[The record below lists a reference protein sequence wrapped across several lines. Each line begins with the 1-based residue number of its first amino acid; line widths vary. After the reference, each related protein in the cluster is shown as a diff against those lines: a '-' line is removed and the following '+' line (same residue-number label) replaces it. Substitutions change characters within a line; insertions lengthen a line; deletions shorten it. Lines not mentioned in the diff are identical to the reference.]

1 MTTYIR
7 LLITMARPAV
17 VVLLGLFAAT
27 GAARSGN
34 LENPVLLG
42 QVLLV
47 VVGFLLYSVLI
58 NDLADEAIDRVN
70 LPGDSRRPLVT
81 GSSTRHDFVVMAIT
95 AAVIA
100 VGATRCS
107 GGGAHRGARRRA
119 RTEHGVFDPPRP
131 SRRPWHRRLARPPA
145 GYVAVP
151 YLVGI
156 FSGRSLL
163 NRGDV
168 VLLAGLYIGFIGRIL
183 LKDFRDVRGD
193 ALFGKRTFLVCY
205 GRRATCRFSAVCW
218 IAGSTTVLAAGSLSA
233 AFVSLHL
240 VELALALVLLRALS
254 VDRGVR
260 RDEALI
266 SAIALVGP
274 AWS

>member
-34 LENPVLLG
+34 LENPALLG

-100 VGATRCS
+100 VGASR
-107 GGGAHRGARRRA
+107 AARVARHRVLVAGLALSTA
-119 RTEHGVFDPPRP
+119 YSIRP
-131 SRRPWHRRLARPPA
+131 VRLADRGTVASPSCPPA
-145 GYVAVP
+145 TSP
-151 YLVGI
+151 CPI
-156 FSGRSLL
+156 W
-163 NRGDV
+163 
-168 VLLAGLYIGFIGRIL
+168 
-183 LKDFRDVRGD
+183 
-193 ALFGKRTFLVCY
+193 
-205 GRRATCRFSAVCW
+205 SA
-218 IAGSTTVLAAGSLSA
+218 SSAAGHS
-233 AFVSLHL
+233 
-240 VELALALVLLRALS
+240 
-254 VDRGVR
+254 
-260 RDEALI
+260 
-266 SAIALVGP
+266 
-274 AWS
+274 